1 MDAAFA
7 PTSTFT
13 GARVANVQRSP
24 TCTSQTTPTMAISRR
39 AALGGVAAALLSQ
52 VGAALAKSG
61 DSPKISIFGVGGASS
76 PYTAGIQTGGTVQYK
91 QYNDSEL
98 LVFKK
103 IVDESKTRLEGTID
117 PIKGR
122 AWSDVQSRI
131 RLEMYDVRNTMLK
144 LNAAIDDDS
153 TAKKATQI
161 YSDFKQALEALD
173 YAATVKDQAK
183 AVKSYNVVLDKFNSW
198 VNLVG
203 LN

>member
-1 MDAAFA
+1 MDTTAFA
-7 PTSTFT
+7 PTTTFAGT
-13 GARVANVQRSP
+13 RLAKVQRAP
-24 TCTSQTTPTMAISRR
+24 TCKTNTVSMSISRR
-39 AALGGVAAALLSQ
+39 AALSGAAAALLGR

-61 DSPKISIFGVGGASS
+61 DSPKISVFGVGGASS

-91 QYNDSEL
+91 AYNDAEL

-103 IVDESKTRLEGTID
+103 NIDESKARLESAIE

-131 RLEMYDVRNTMLK
+131 RLEMSDVRNTMLK
-144 LNAAIDDDS
+144 LNAAIDDES

-161 YSDFKQALEALD
+161 YTDFKLALEALD
-173 YAATVKDQAK
+173 YATIVKDQAK
-183 AVKSYNVVLDKFNSW
+183 AVKNYNVVLEKFNSW

>member
-7 PTSTFT
+7 PTTTFA
-13 GARVANVQRSP
+13 GARLAQAQRAA
-24 TCTSQTTPTMAISRR
+24 TCASTPTMSISRR
-39 AALGGVAAALLSQ
+39 AALGGAAAALLARAS
-52 VGAALAKSG
+52 AALAKSG

-91 QYNDSEL
+91 AYNDAEL
-98 LVFKK
+98 LAFKK
-103 IVDESKTRLEGTID
+103 IVDESKARLLTTIE

-144 LNAAIDDDS
+144 LNAAIDDDA
-153 TAKKATQI
+153 TAKKADQI
-161 YSDFKQALEALD
+161 YADFKVALEALD

-183 AVKSYNVVLDKFNSW
+183 AVKNYNVVLEKFNSW